1 MLYRTYDPQLGEKM
15 LSLILALKE
24 LLLKFD
30 VINKQRFKEDFD
42 NWSPYNIWMDIVI
55 SQYINNYIDK
65 LREGI
70 SLKKQFPKEFFSYY
84 INYYGVY
91 RLIKEKNLVF
101 DKAFP
106 NKDAEIAFE
115 KLSSEIKKLDELLML
130 GVGSTVGNELGVLI
144 KYINDG
150 KSREKIDS
158 SYQRNFMLEEHE
170 IYPTYM
176 MLKKPFK
183 TGEKVVFSGSYIPE
197 NPYKTFAFYNTHT
210 DDEFFETKIS
220 KNNLDKL
227 KSPITQ
233 VAGDIEYGLY
243 DINTPYYKSSYEQED
258 DYSES
263 IWLNGNWYYVQEIPP
278 NTEGI
283 PNNPLRLN
291 DLRYPLKNGE
301 TYRTLEQIKLQYG
314 FVYKN
319 SHAMIEQYFQVV
331 NRYEA
336 YYRDY
341 LLKHGVNPDLL
352 KV

>member
-1 MLYRTYDPQLGEKM
+1 
-15 LSLILALKE
+15 
-24 LLLKFD
+24 
-30 VINKQRFKEDFD
+30 
-42 NWSPYNIWMDIVI
+42 
-55 SQYINNYIDK
+55 
-65 LREGI
+65 
-70 SLKKQFPKEFFSYY
+70 
-84 INYYGVY
+84 
-91 RLIKEKNLVF
+91 
-101 DKAFP
+101 
-106 NKDAEIAFE
+106 
-115 KLSSEIKKLDELLML
+115 
-130 GVGSTVGNELGVLI
+130 
-144 KYINDG
+144 
-150 KSREKIDS
+150 
-158 SYQRNFMLEEHE
+158 
-170 IYPTYM
+170 M

-233 VAGDIEYGLY
+233 VAGNIEYGLY